1 MERDDT
7 WCGMPLK
14 DILSGALAAAS
25 LAAVLASP
33 VGATVFT
40 VGPGK
45 TFVTP
50 EHIQWSEVHPG
61 DTVVIYPG
69 TYPSLL
75 GTGNS
80 MVVYGVKGTAAK
92 PITVEAS
99 STTNIPKLN
108 AGIEIAGGS
117 QFVTISH
124 LDVSRP
130 LTQQYAAVVVQGSA
144 AHIVLSGLVVH
155 NSYVGV
161 QFTNTGLQN
170 VLQDSQVYDNREH
183 GVTAAPPNTAFVP
196 DASHVSLMTANVI
209 HDNGAHGIEITGPYW
224 TIEHNHLTHNGGSV
238 HGTSG
243 IHVYSTT
250 DVSGTYGCNHNVI
263 SYNYVTDQQDLDGT
277 DGNGIQID
285 DFCDDNSIAFNVVWA
300 NAGAG
305 ISVLDA
311 KGNTVFSN
319 TSYKN
324 ATDTG
329 RARKL
334 PGVFRGEIILG
345 SMSDL
350 CSNPDVLPSHC
361 QVPAGRSSDNV
372 VKNNLVVSG
381 QSAVP
386 GVFVSPDAVRRNTNY
401 LYENMY
407 HNLGS
412 STTGIE
418 LLWNEVPYYSAAT
431 IDAATGQAHR
441 SGHSLVETPY
451 FVAAATPGSDG
462 LELSKKPSLDGA
474 IVTPPAR
481 DIRGVLPEAGD
492 SRFGAYYKTP

>member
-1 MERDDT
+1 MHA
-7 WCGMPLK
+7 K
-14 DILSGALAAAS
+14 HNLSGPFAPALLAALLSSPAS
-25 LAAVLASP
+25 
-33 VGATVFT
+33 ATVFT
-40 VGPGK
+40 VGADK
-45 TFVTP
+45 TFATP
-50 EHIQWSEVHPG
+50 EQIDWREVHPG
-61 DTVVIYPG
+61 DTVVIFPG
-69 TYPSLL
+69 TYPSRL

-80 MVVYGVKGTAAK
+80 MVVNGVIGTAAK

-99 STTNIPKLN
+99 SPTNMPKLN
-108 AGIEIAGGS
+108 AGIEITGGS
-117 QFVTISH
+117 QYVTIKN
-124 LDVSRP
+124 LNVSRP
-130 LTQQYAAVVVQGSA
+130 VTQQYAAVVVQGKA
-144 AHIVLSGLVVH
+144 AHIVLSGLEVH

-161 QFTNTGLQN
+161 QFTETGLQN
-170 VLQDSQVYDNREH
+170 VLQESQIYDNVQH

-196 DASHVSLMTANVI
+196 NAAHSSLMTGNTI

-224 TIEHNHLTHNGGSV
+224 NVEHNHLTHNGGAV

-250 DVSGTYGCNHNVI
+250 DVAGTYGCNHNTI
-263 SYNYVTDQQDLDGT
+263 SYNYVTSQQDLDGT

-305 ISVLDA
+305 ISILDA
-311 KGNTVFSN
+311 MGNTVFAN

-329 RARKL
+329 RVHKY

-345 SMSDL
+345 AMDDL
-350 CSNPDVLPSHC
+350 CSNPDVLPAHC
-361 QVPAGRSSDNV
+361 EVPAGRSSDNLV
-372 VKNNLVVSG
+372 ENNLVVSG
-381 QSAVP
+381 QSDVP
-386 GVFVSPDAVRRNTNY
+386 GVFVSSDAVKRNTNY
-401 LYENMY
+401 IYENMY

-418 LLWNEVPYYSAAT
+418 LLWDYVPHYSAAT
-431 IDAATGQAHR
+431 IDEATGQSR
-441 SGHSLVETPY
+441 RTGHSLVETPD
-451 FVAAATPGSDG
+451 FIAAATPGTDG
-462 LELSKKPSLDGA
+462 LALSRKPSLDGA
-474 IVTPPAR
+474 IVTPAAH

>member
-1 MERDDT
+1 
-7 WCGMPLK
+7 
-14 DILSGALAAAS
+14 
-25 LAAVLASP
+25 
-33 VGATVFT
+33 
-40 VGPGK
+40 
-45 TFVTP
+45 
-50 EHIQWSEVHPG
+50 
-61 DTVVIYPG
+61 
-69 TYPSLL
+69 
-75 GTGNS
+75 
-80 MVVYGVKGTAAK
+80 MVVNGVKGTAAK

-108 AGIEIAGGS
+108 AGIDISGGS
-117 QFVTISH
+117 QFVTITD

-130 LTQQYAAVVVQGSA
+130 VSQQYAAVVVQGTA

-161 QFTNTGLQN
+161 QFTQTGLQN
-170 VLQDSQVYDNREH
+170 VLRDSQVYDNEKH

-196 DASHVSLMTANVI
+196 DAAHVSLMTGNVI

-224 TIEHNHLTHNGGSV
+224 TVEHNHLSHNGGAV

-263 SYNYVTDQQDLDGT
+263 SYNYVTGQQDLDGT

-285 DFCDDNSIAFNVVWA
+285 DFCDYNSMEFNVVWA

-329 RARKL
+329 RVSKY

-350 CSNPDVLPSHC
+350 CSNPNVVPSQC

-372 VKNNLVVSG
+372 VENNLVVSG

-386 GVFVSPDAVRRNTNY
+386 GVFVSPDAAKRNTNY
-401 LYENMY
+401 LYVNMY
-407 HNLGS
+407 DNLGS

-418 LLWNEVPYYSAAT
+418 LLWDDVPNYTAAT
-431 IDAATGQAHR
+431 IDAVTGQSHR

-451 FVAAATPGSDG
+451 FVAAANPGSDG
-462 LELSKKPSLDGA
+462 LELSRKPSLDGA
-474 IVTPPAR
+474 IVSPAAP
-481 DIRGVLPEAGD
+481 DMLGALPKAGD
-492 SRFGAYYKTP
+492 SLFGAYYKSP